1 VNKNISQKSVPSNNK
16 EVKEEF
22 TGKNLTRFGG
32 TGLIR
37 RYLNRIGINCYLK
50 QIGVKKD
57 RGYPPQQMFLS
68 ILYGILLGL
77 SRPYHMMEL
86 VGDKVFQRIAGL
98 KGFPTQSTISRFF
111 QRLTVGISREIYQIN
126 YSLLMKVRKGF
137 KDFIDGITAD
147 LDSHV
152 STVYGHQQRAKAGFN
167 PKKRGRK
174 SYHPILCFI
183 GETRDFLAG
192 TLRSGKHHTSY
203 NARGFL
209 SSIIKAL
216 PVGIKR
222 LRADSGFFS
231 IEFIQWL
238 KEKGIEF
245 FIAVPL
251 QPWVQKI
258 ILYQGSWEFVG
269 RGISAKEI
277 PFPLG
282 KKGFCRLV
290 IIRKKVGRGE
300 KPKKQLS
307 LIKGDD
313 AIYDY
318 QVIATNSAKSCIE
331 VWRFYNKRANCE
343 NFIKEGI
350 YSFGLDNVVSH
361 SWAGNNCWFQLVM
374 LGYNLMNWFREEV
387 LLQRGKKTFGEG
399 IRRKFFLIP
408 GKLIYSA
415 RQYILQ
421 LERSWCYRKEYE
433 LALARLE

>member
-1 VNKNISQKSVPSNNK
+1 VNKNIPKKSVPSNK

-37 RYLNRIGINCYLK
+37 RYLKRIGINCYLEE
-50 QIGVKKD
+50 IRVKKD

-68 ILYGILLGL
+68 TLYGILLGL

-86 VGDKVFQRIAGL
+86 VRDKVFQRIAGL

-111 QRLTVGISREIYQIN
+111 QRLTVGISREVYQIN
-126 YSLLMKVRKGF
+126 YSLLLKVRKGF
-137 KDFIDGITAD
+137 RDFIDGITAD

-152 STVYGHQQRAKAGFN
+152 NTVYGRQQRAKAGFN

-251 QPWVQKI
+251 QQWVQKI
-258 ILYQGSWEFVG
+258 ILYQGSWESVG

-290 IIRKKVGRGE
+290 HNLGSMSRVGFLRHYFE
-300 KPKKQLS
+300 RQK
-307 LIKGDD
+307 
-313 AIYDY
+313 A
-318 QVIATNSAKSCIE
+318 
-331 VWRFYNKRANCE
+331 
-343 NFIKEGI
+343 
-350 YSFGLDNVVSH
+350 
-361 SWAGNNCWFQLVM
+361 
-374 LGYNLMNWFREEV
+374 
-387 LLQRGKKTFGEG
+387 RGKPCASHYAQFTIYQITLGCRH
-399 IRRKFFLIP
+399 IIP
-408 GKLIYSA
+408 LPNGTVTPGSQNTLAQLPLIYLPEDLSGKTVLD
-415 RQYILQ
+415 I
-421 LERSWCYRKEYE
+421 
-433 LALARLE
+433 